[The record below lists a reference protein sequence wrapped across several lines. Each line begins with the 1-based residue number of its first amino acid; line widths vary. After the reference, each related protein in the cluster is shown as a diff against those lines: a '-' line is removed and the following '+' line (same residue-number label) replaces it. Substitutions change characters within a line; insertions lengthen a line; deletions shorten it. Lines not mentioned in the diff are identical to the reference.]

1 MTTMGT
7 LKASVE
13 QYFAAEGWDVSG
25 QPNESAFRMGVSTK
39 NARWQCV
46 VNVDEGEGIV
56 FFHSVSPLKA
66 PADARP
72 RIAEFLMRL
81 NRTIYLGH
89 FVMDFD
95 SGEIRFET
103 YVHAENGS
111 IGNDAMESFVN
122 RNIGTMDKHVCDIA
136 RVISTEI
143 PPAEAMTQ
151 VLTGMPAGRGHL
163 YN

>member
-1 MTTMGT
+1 MES
-7 LKASVE
+7 LKDSVE
-13 QYFAAEGWDVSG
+13 RYFTTEGWDTSRIG
-25 QPNESAFRMGVSTK
+25 GAPALRMGVSMK

-46 VNVDEGEGIV
+46 VNVDEEEGVV
-56 FFHSVSPLKA
+56 FFHSICPLKA
-66 PADARP
+66 PVEARP

-81 NRTIYLGH
+81 NRTMFLGH

-103 YVHAENGS
+103 YAHGLDGAVPSAE
-111 IGNDAMESFVN
+111 MESVVQ
-122 RNIGTMDKHVCDIA
+122 RNLAAMDRHVCDLA
-136 RVISTEI
+136 RVISTGI

-151 VLTGMPAGRGHL
+151 VLTGVPADGAYR

>member
-1 MTTMGT
+1 MRT
-7 LKASVE
+7 LKDSVE
-13 QYFAAEGWDVSG
+13 QYFATEGWDVTRSAG
-25 QPNESAFRMGVSTK
+25 ESALRMGVSTK

-46 VNVDEGEGIV
+46 VSVEEEDGVV
-56 FFHSVSPLKA
+56 FFHSVCPLKA
-66 PADARP
+66 SPECRP
-72 RIAEFLMRL
+72 RLAEFLMRL

-103 YVHAENGS
+103 YVHGANGAIDS
-111 IGNDAMESFVN
+111 EVMESFVT
-122 RNIGTMDKHVCDIA
+122 RNIATMDKHICDIA

-143 PPAEAMTQ
+143 QPAEAMTH
-151 VLTGMPAGRGHL
+151 VMPGMAAGGTYR

>member
-1 MTTMGT
+1 MRT
-7 LKASVE
+7 LTDSVE
-13 QYFAAEGWDVSG
+13 QYFTAEGWAVSRSVT
-25 QPNESAFRMGVSTK
+25 ESALRMGVSTK

-46 VNVDEGEGIV
+46 VNVDEEEGIV
-56 FFHSVSPLKA
+56 FFHSVCPLKA
-66 PADARP
+66 SAESRP

-81 NRTIYLGH
+81 NRTIFLGH

-95 SGEIRFET
+95 TGEIRFET
-103 YVHAENGS
+103 YAHGENGA
-111 IGNDAMESFVN
+111 IGSDVMETSVN
-122 RNIGTMDKHVCDIA
+122 RNIGTMDRHVCDIA

-151 VLTGMPAGRGHL
+151 VLTGMAAGTGYR

>member
-1 MTTMGT
+1 MGT
-7 LKASVE
+7 LTDSVE
-13 QYFAAEGWDVSG
+13 QYFTQEGWDVSRAAG
-25 QPNESAFRMGVSTK
+25 ESALRMGVSTK
-39 NARWQCV
+39 KARWQCV
-46 VNVDEGEGIV
+46 VNVDEEEGIV
-56 FFHSVSPLKA
+56 FFHSVCPLKA
-66 PADARP
+66 SVESRP

-103 YVHAENGS
+103 YVYGENGTIS
-111 IGNDAMESFVN
+111 NDAMESSVN
-122 RNIGTMDKHVCDIA
+122 RNVATMDKHVCDIA

-143 PPAEAMTQ
+143 SPAEAMTQ
-151 VLTGMPAGRGHL
+151 VLTGMVAGRGYR

>member
-1 MTTMGT
+1 MGT
-7 LKASVE
+7 LTDSVV
-13 QYFAAEGWDVSG
+13 QYFAGEGWDVSRSSSE
-25 QPNESAFRMGVSTK
+25 PALRMGVSTK

-46 VNVDEGEGIV
+46 VNVDEDEEIV
-56 FFHSVSPLKA
+56 FLHSVCPLKA
-66 PADARP
+66 PAESRS
-72 RIAEFLMRL
+72 RVAEFLMRL
-81 NRTIYLGH
+81 NRTIYMGH

-103 YVHAENGS
+103 YVHGENGTTS
-111 IGNDAMESFVN
+111 GGAMDSFLN
-122 RNIGTMDKHVCDIA
+122 RNIATMDKHVCDIA

-151 VLTGMPAGRGHL
+151 VLTGMPAGRGYQ

>member
-1 MTTMGT
+1 MGT
-7 LKASVE
+7 LTDSVE
-13 QYFAAEGWDVSG
+13 QYFAAEGWDVTRSAK
-25 QPNESAFRMGVSTK
+25 ESALRMGVSTK

-46 VNVDEGEGIV
+46 VNVDEEEGVV
-56 FFHSVSPLKA
+56 FFHSVCPLKGS
-66 PADARP
+66 PEGRP
-72 RIAEFLMRL
+72 RLAEFLMRL

-103 YVHAENGS
+103 YVHGANGN
-111 IGNDAMESFVN
+111 IDNDAMESFVS
-122 RNIGTMDKHVCDIA
+122 RNIATMDRHVCDIA

-151 VLTGMPAGRGHL
+151 VLTGMAAGGGYR

>member
-1 MTTMGT
+1 MGT
-7 LKASVE
+7 LTDSVQ
-13 QYFAAEGWDVSG
+13 QYFTAEGWDVSRSAS
-25 QPNESAFRMGVSTK
+25 ESAFRMGVSTQ

-46 VNVDEGEGIV
+46 VNVDEEEGIV
-56 FFHSVSPLKA
+56 FLHSVCPLKA
-66 PADARP
+66 SAESRP

-103 YVHAENGS
+103 YVHSENGT
-111 IGNDAMESFVN
+111 IGNDAMESFVG
-122 RNIGTMDKHVCDIA
+122 RNIGTMDRHVCDIA

-151 VLTGMPAGRGHL
+151 VLTGMAAGRGYL

>member
-1 MTTMGT
+1 MGT
-7 LKASVE
+7 LTDSVE
-13 QYFAAEGWDVSG
+13 QYFAAEGWDVTRSV
-25 QPNESAFRMGVSTK
+25 NESALRMGVSTK

-46 VNVDEGEGIV
+46 VSVDEEDGVV
-56 FFHSVSPLKA
+56 FFHSVCPLKA
-66 PADARP
+66 SPAGRP
-72 RIAEFLMRL
+72 RLAEFLMRL
-81 NRTIYLGH
+81 NRMIYLGH

-103 YVHAENGS
+103 YVHAVNGV
-111 IGNDAMESFVN
+111 IDNDVMESFVN

-143 PPAEAMTQ
+143 QPAEAMTQ
-151 VLTGMPAGRGHL
+151 VLTGMAAGEGYR

>member
-1 MTTMGT
+1 MGT
-7 LKASVE
+7 LTDSVA
-13 QYFAAEGWDVSG
+13 QYFLAEGWDVMRSG
-25 QPNESAFRMGVSTK
+25 NDTAFRMGVSTR

-46 VNVDEGEGIV
+46 VNVDEEEGIA
-56 FFHSVSPLKA
+56 FLHSVCPLKA
-66 PADARP
+66 SAETRP

-103 YVHAENGS
+103 YVHGENGL
-111 IGNDAMESFVN
+111 IGNDAMETFVS
-122 RNIGTMDKHVCDIA
+122 RNIGTMDRHICDIA

-143 PPAEAMTQ
+143 APAEAMTQ
-151 VLTGMPAGRGHL
+151 VLTGMAAGREYL

>member
-1 MTTMGT
+1 MAA
-7 LKASVE
+7 LADSVE
-13 QYFAAEGWDVSG
+13 RYFAAEGWDVSRSA
-25 QPNESAFRMGVSTK
+25 NEPALRMGISTK

-46 VNVDEGEGIV
+46 VNVDEEEGIV

-66 PADARP
+66 PVAGRP

-81 NRTIYLGH
+81 NRSIYLGH

-143 PPAEAMTQ
+143 PPAEAMAQ
-151 VLTGMPAGRGHL
+151 VLTGMAAGRGYL

>member
-1 MTTMGT
+1 MGT
-7 LKASVE
+7 LTESVE
-13 QYFAAEGWDVSG
+13 QYFTGEGWDVTRSAK
-25 QPNESAFRMGVSTK
+25 ESALRMGVSTK

-46 VNVDEGEGIV
+46 VSIDEDEGVV
-56 FFHSVSPLKA
+56 FFHSVCPLKA
-66 PADARP
+66 SPEGRP
-72 RIAEFLMRL
+72 RLAEFLMRL
-81 NRTIYLGH
+81 NRTIFLGH

-103 YVHAENGS
+103 YVHGANGN
-111 IGNDAMESFVN
+111 IDNDAMGSFVN
-122 RNIGTMDKHVCDIA
+122 RNIATMDRHVCDIA

-151 VLTGMPAGRGHL
+151 VLTGMAAGGTYR

>member
-1 MTTMGT
+1 MGT
-7 LKASVE
+7 LTDSVAR
-13 QYFAAEGWDVSG
+13 YLTGEGWDVTRSVS
-25 QPNESAFRMGVSTK
+25 ESALRMGVSTN

-46 VNVDEGEGIV
+46 VNVDEDEGVV
-56 FFHSVSPLKA
+56 FFHSVCPLKGSVES
-66 PADARP
+66 RP

-95 SGEIRFET
+95 CGEIRFET
-103 YVHAENGS
+103 YVYGVNGN
-111 IGNDAMESFVN
+111 IDNDAMESFVS
-122 RNIGTMDKHVCDIA
+122 RNIATMDRHVCDIA
-136 RVISTEI
+136 RVISTGI

-151 VLTGMPAGRGHL
+151 VLTGMADGKGYR

>member
-1 MTTMGT
+1 MGPLT
-7 LKASVE
+7 DSVE
-13 QYFAAEGWDVSG
+13 RYFAAEGWDVSRSSS
-25 QPNESAFRMGVSTK
+25 ESALRMGISTK
-39 NARWQCV
+39 RARWQCV
-46 VNVDEGEGIV
+46 VNVDEEEGIV
-56 FFHSVSPLKA
+56 FLHSVSPLKA
-66 PADARP
+66 APESRP

-103 YVHAENGS
+103 YVHGENGA

-122 RNIGTMDKHVCDIA
+122 RNIATMDKHVCDIA

-151 VLTGMPAGRGHL
+151 VLTGMAADRGYQ